1 MKYSKSIFNK
11 ELFDL
16 QFEDIKSFFKTEK
29 EENLNLEF
37 KSFVNK
43 GDYSKKEEAIKKG
56 VCAMLNSEGGIIIWG
71 APIEVKDSN
80 GNTTAQGEL
89 TPFDSKLDKDRL
101 INILTSCIVPFPV
114 GIKVQVLKDQSGKS
128 VFIIEIDKSIE
139 RPHQYDNRYYIRL
152 DGQTRIA
159 PHYLINALMKSTD
172 FPVIRGH
179 IRLKK
184 IESDGHNLLLHFK
197 RLLFNTSL
205 YNNDKNVSMR
215 MVIYPGNIF
224 INGKNYGGFYD
235 ETYPLLSNGAPLMSD
250 FILKVSS
257 ADIVNDIDIVFQFA
271 GEKSP
276 SKMST
281 YKYRFSGSLN
291 IGAVNDENT
300 YLIEKLE
307 NKMPADIS
315 NYSVDENI
323 KLLLDH

>member
-11 ELFDL
+11 DLFDL
-16 QFEDIKSFFKTEK
+16 QFEDIETFFKTEK

-37 KSFVNK
+37 KSYVNK
-43 GDYSKKEEAIKKG
+43 GEYSKKEEAIKKG

-71 APIEVKDSN
+71 APTEVKDSN
-80 GNTTAQGEL
+80 GNTKANGDL
-89 TPFDSKLDKDRL
+89 TPFDSKLDKDRF
-101 INILTSCIVPFPV
+101 INMLTSCIIPFPV
-114 GIKVQVLKDQSGKS
+114 GITVQVIKDQSGKS
-128 VFIIEIDKSIE
+128 IFVIEIDKSIE

-159 PHYLINALMKSTD
+159 PHYLIKALMKSTD
-172 FPVIRGH
+172 FPLLRGH

-184 IESDGHNLLLHFK
+184 IESDGYNLILHFK

-205 YNNDKNVSMR
+205 YNNDKNVSTR
-215 MVIYPGNIF
+215 MVIDPGNII
-224 INGKNYGGFYD
+224 INHKNYGNFYD
-235 ETYPLLSNGAPLMSD
+235 ETYSLLSNGAPLMTN
-250 FILKVSS
+250 FILKISS
-257 ADIVNDIDIVFQFA
+257 AEIANDIDIVFQFA

-281 YKYRFSGSLN
+281 YKYRFSGILN
-291 IGAVNDENT
+291 IGDVKDENN
-300 YLIEKLE
+300 YLIEKFE

-323 KLLLDH
+323 KLLLDN